1 MKQTFLLLIMIGA
14 TILLLLLPTPHRT
27 SEPRRALKEVALPDN
42 AAQRQNADRQLT
54 DKHKERI
61 ARRTARQAEYEQA
74 IDSAILARSYR
85 FMPQT
90 MQVEPAGAPHII
102 NNVAFELLVQPDF
115 VEVNLPY
122 MRGIMPPYQMTVLN
136 TIVNSV
142 QGYQTVQ
149 TDNGW
154 EITFSSWLYEPN
166 NYQFAL
172 SVTPT
177 TGYAQLSIS
186 NTFYATVS
194 YDGQLLKSY

>member
-1 MKQTFLLLIMIGA
+1 MKQRLLLLILIGG
-14 TILLLLLPTPHRT
+14 TIILSFLPTRNHT
-27 SEPRRALKEVALPDN
+27 SAPRRPLKEVTLPDN
-42 AAQRQNADRQLT
+42 AAQRQSADQQLSN
-54 DKHKERI
+54 KHQERI
-61 ARRTARQAEYEQA
+61 ARRAARQAEYEQA
-74 IDSAILARSYR
+74 IDSAILVRSYR
-85 FMPQT
+85 FIPQM

-194 YDGQLLKSY
+194 YNGQLLKSY